1 MNCLVMNLFSIS
13 SLYTLIKH
21 FRHYL
26 IDMIHSNWLILH
38 QVKYTYIADRQV
50 HRVDACMGP
59 FLRLPIVHN
68 YLTVTL
74 KCAENWTDIDGI
86 NRLCEDR
93 QIITPETVTA
103 LYSTTGKLYRNKY
116 CAECNYI
123 SLNEVTFIKLDAN
136 CPVRDINRIQ
146 RNATKKELLEYVYQM
161 CSLTY
166 QLPDTTPLH
175 VVTGNICHDNE
186 KVIDYCK
193 YGSQREKESLCE
205 AYSSPVNATLSNN
218 KSAVYKNIHCAE
230 CQGLSVIKTSCPI
243 SDSRFSPDVSMKMLL
258 DITSG
263 VSEISNGCDDDQV
276 YDEIS
281 KTCREV
287 ICPPMFQRVKNGCK
301 SISAVAPNTQML
313 PYGPTSYQVIITINT
328 ILSHMDSI
336 SNIELN
342 RHIENELSELKQYF
356 NDSGKL
362 KNEENCLNT
371 LNDYAFSYSKYVHE
385 LINETCFVIDMKG
398 VGMQNNILHY
408 TVMIQKAFRGLQAT
422 INATSL
428 IFVNHDI
435 FTEHSCPKGDPKSYF
450 VNSTHIEND
459 TVHINENK
467 FDSSNVLMGM
477 ALAAYEK
484 SQTINS
490 TVWVTICKADH
501 DDCPM
506 VSFSLNEY
514 VKTNESVL
522 LKDSGVILNGTDYL
536 NKNGTVFV
544 CIEKLNFLAAEQYV
558 FFAKSSIQGWMTMI
572 GSSLSISCL
581 LLTLIVYSLLSSL
594 RTLPGK
600 CIMSLSLSLLLAQLL
615 LELNLYFTTKK
626 LLCKAVAMG
635 LHFFWLASF
644 AWMAILSFDISQT
657 FAEKSTLKSEGQK
670 LVLFKKYTLL
680 ATMLPIGFVTTCL
693 LIDVLTD
700 LPFQYGGTNA
710 CWIGGNE
717 ALLYSFALPVA
728 LAIVLNVFFFMR
740 AVCGIIK
747 TTKLAKKATKDKSD
761 NNQIIL
767 YAKMSTLMGFTW
779 VFGFLAALTKVQ
791 ELWYLFIAFNSLQGV
806 FISMSFTFTVRVLKL
821 MRQRLGL
828 EPASSGKTT
837 ATSISRSSQSQK
849 ENSM

>member
-1 MNCLVMNLFSIS
+1 ME
-13 SLYTLIKH
+13 
-21 FRHYL
+21 
-26 IDMIHSNWLILH
+26 
-38 QVKYTYIADRQV
+38 
-50 HRVDACMGP
+50 ACMGP
-59 FLRLPIVHN
+59 FQRLPIVSKH
-68 YLTVTL
+68 LTVTS
-74 KCAENWTDIDGI
+74 KCGGNWTDIDGI
-86 NRLCEDR
+86 KRLCEDR
-93 QIITPETVTA
+93 QIITPETVTT
-103 LYSTTGKLYRNKY
+103 LFSTTGKLYRNKF

-123 SLNEVTFIKLDAN
+123 SLNEVTFIKLDAD
-136 CPVRDINRIQ
+136 CPEIDLNRIQ
-146 RNATKKELLEYVYQM
+146 RNATRQELFEYAYQV

-166 QLPDTTPLH
+166 QLPDSTPLK
-175 VVTGNICHDNE
+175 VVTDNICHDSE
-186 KVIDYCK
+186 KIIDYCK
-193 YGSQREKESLCE
+193 YGIQGEEKSLCE
-205 AYSSPVNATLSNN
+205 AYSAPVNATLSNN
-218 KSAVYKNIHCAE
+218 KFAIYKNIHCAK
-230 CQGLSVIKTSCPI
+230 CQGLSVIKTSCPELGGYY
-243 SDSRFSPDVSMKMLL
+243 SPDVSMTMLL

-263 VSEISNGCDDDQV
+263 VSEVSNSCNEDQV
-276 YDEIS
+276 YDSIA

-287 ICPPMFQRVKNGCK
+287 VCPPLFQRVKNACK
-301 SISAVAPNTQML
+301 PIFAVAPNTQML
-313 PYGPTSYQVIITINT
+313 PYGPTFYQVIITINT
-328 ILSHMDSI
+328 ILSHMNPVVTID
-336 SNIELN
+336 LN
-342 RHIENELSELKQYF
+342 KHIENQFSELKQYF
-356 NDSGKL
+356 NYSDKF
-362 KNEENCLNT
+362 KIEKHCLHA
-371 LNDYAFSYSKYVHE
+371 LNDYAFSYSTYVHE
-385 LINETCFVIDMKG
+385 LTDATCLVIDMKG
-398 VGMQNNILHY
+398 VGMQHNVLHY
-408 TVMIQKAFRGLQAT
+408 TVMIQKAFGGLQAT

-428 IFVNHDI
+428 IFVNHNI
-435 FTEHSCPKGDPKSYF
+435 FAKHSCPKGVPRSYS
-450 VNSTHIEND
+450 VNSTYIEND
-459 TVHINENK
+459 TIHINENS
-467 FDSSNVLMGM
+467 FNSSNVLMGM
-477 ALAAYEK
+477 AMTAYEK
-484 SQTINS
+484 NQTMNS
-490 TVWVTICKADH
+490 TFWVTICKADLYA
-501 DDCPM
+501 CAM
-506 VSFSLNEY
+506 VSFSLDEY

-522 LKDSGVILNGTDYL
+522 LKGSGVILNGTDYL
-536 NKNGTVFV
+536 MNNDTVFV
-544 CIEKLNFLAAEQYV
+544 CIKKLNFLAAEQYV

-615 LELNLYFTTKK
+615 LELNLYFTTIK

-670 LVLFKKYTLL
+670 LVLFRKYTLL
-680 ATMLPIGFVTTCL
+680 ATMLPIGFVTTCV

-700 LPFQYGGTNA
+700 LPFQYGGAKA

-728 LAIVLNVFFFMR
+728 LAIGLNVFFFMR

-806 FISMSFTFTVRVLKL
+806 FISMSFTFTLRVLKL

-828 EPASSGKTT
+828 EPASSGRTT